1 MRVSLYDIR
10 FGKGLLGMIPKIM
23 SNKIKK
29 TSSKLK
35 PFVLQRTSARK
46 WKDNPQNGTKYLQI
60 MYQEIPGVTGKFG
73 RGVQSEAGQR
83 LIEFC

>member
-1 MRVSLYDIR
+1 MRVNLYDIR

-35 PFVLQRTSARK
+35 PFVLQRTPARK
-46 WKDNPQNGTKYLQI
+46 
-60 MYQEIPGVTGKFG
+60 
-73 RGVQSEAGQR
+73 
-83 LIEFC
+83 